1 MAEEA
6 PAKKLRIDG
15 DAPPVFHALEDF
27 TQGSRQNGQRY
38 ERLAAKFEE
47 RYGCKPDFVAR
58 APGRVNIIG
67 EHIDYSGYAVLP
79 MAIEQDIAMACRCSG
94 EQALR
99 LANFSPETYPE
110 YSCPAQGDQ
119 IAIEGHQWYN
129 YFLCGYKGLVESTGM
144 QSPVGMDVLVEG
156 SIPPSAGLSSSSA
169 VVCCAALATAYA
181 NKVSMPSK
189 KSLAELCA
197 KSEHYIGTE
206 GGGMDQAISFLGERN
221 KAMLIEF
228 NPIHHTDV
236 NLPSGTAFVISNTR
250 VQANKAAFASF
261 NERVVECRLAAMVMA
276 KMKGLEWKQMRKLL
290 ALQSALGLELKQM
303 QEVVSSCL
311 HKEAY
316 SRDEICKLLSLSPG
330 DLEEECLS
338 SMTKGM
344 QHFELYKRAT
354 HVFSEADR
362 VYQFK
367 AAANSVQVEQ
377 DPATELG
384 RLMDESH
391 TSCSQLYQCSCPE
404 LDRLVALCKSSGALG
419 SRLTGAGWGG
429 CAVSLVREEQ
439 LEDFLSAVA
448 AGYYG
453 DEEGG
458 DITSSLFATSPGPG
472 AALWDLK
479 N

>member
-1 MAEEA
+1 
-6 PAKKLRIDG
+6 
-15 DAPPVFHALEDF
+15 
-27 TQGSRQNGQRY
+27 
-38 ERLAAKFEE
+38 
-47 RYGCKPDFVAR
+47 
-58 APGRVNIIG
+58 
-67 EHIDYSGYAVLP
+67 
-79 MAIEQDIAMACRCSG
+79 
-94 EQALR
+94 
-99 LANFSPETYPE
+99 
-110 YSCPAQGDQ
+110 
-119 IAIEGHQWYN
+119 
-129 YFLCGYKGLVESTGM
+129 
-144 QSPVGMDVLVEG
+144 
-156 SIPPSAGLSSSSA
+156 
-169 VVCCAALATAYA
+169 
-181 NKVSMPSK
+181 
-189 KSLAELCA
+189 
-197 KSEHYIGTE
+197 
-206 GGGMDQAISFLGERN
+206 
-221 KAMLIEF
+221 MLIEF
-228 NPIHHTDV
+228 NPIRHTDV

-250 VQANKAAFASF
+250 VQANQAAFASF

-290 ALQSALGLELKQM
+290 TLQSALGLELKQM

-311 HKEAY
+311 HEEAY
-316 SRDEICKLLSLSPG
+316 SQDEVCKLLSLSPG

-344 QHFELYKRAT
+344 QHFELCKRAT

-367 AAANSVQVEQ
+367 VTANSVRVEQ
-377 DPATELG
+377 DPAAELG

-391 TSCSQLYQCSCPE
+391 ASCSQLYQCSCLE

-448 AGYYG
+448 AGYFG
-453 DEEGG
+453 DENGG
-458 DITSSLFATSPGPG
+458 NITSSLFATSPGPG